1 MSRLQSRGSARPA
14 ISIVQL
20 RSQQPACPDFCNPET
35 ILIPLQH
42 TGLSALFLAAAA
54 SAAQAQP
61 TTYPLTV
68 TNCGQPITFEAAPDS
83 TTTIGQPATE
93 TLYAHGLGE
102 KVIVTPVWFNPVLP
116 ELKDVDVGLGGLADQ
131 QP

>member
-35 ILIPLQH
+35 NLMPLQH
-42 TGLSALFLAAAA
+42 TGLAALFLAAAA

-83 TTTIGQPATE
+83 TITIGQSATE
-93 TLYAHGLGE
+93 ILYALGLGE
-102 KVIVTPVWFNPVLP
+102 KVIGTSVWF
-116 ELKDVDVGLGGLADQ
+116 KDRKSTRLNSSH
-131 QP
+131 